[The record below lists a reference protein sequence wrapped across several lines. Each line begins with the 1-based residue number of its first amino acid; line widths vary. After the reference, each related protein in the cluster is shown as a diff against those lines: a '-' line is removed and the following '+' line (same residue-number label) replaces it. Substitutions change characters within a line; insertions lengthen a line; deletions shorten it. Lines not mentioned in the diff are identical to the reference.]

1 MFARASQKKVAQLPP
16 PPLQLF
22 TRLALGSLARS
33 YRAGNPPT
41 CPSPIPEYF
50 PTPQFAHAAISA
62 DAVLGLALPASHVVH
77 SETPSEEVLYLP
89 ASQSTQSLELV
100 EPVMPMYVPAAQG
113 AHIESSSTPLY
124 LPTGQT
130 SQLPPPETWPDPAG
144 HV

>member
-1 MFARASQKKVAQLPP
+1 M
-16 PPLQLF
+16 
-22 TRLALGSLARS
+22 
-33 YRAGNPPT
+33 
-41 CPSPIPEYF
+41 
-50 PTPQFAHAAISA
+50 PQSWHAVTSVE
-62 DAVLGLALPASHVVH
+62 AVLALALPASHVVH

-113 AHIESSSTPLY
+113 AHIESSSAPLY

-130 SQLPPPETWPDPAG
+130 SQLPPSVTWPDPAG